1 MALPRLE
8 MYSLI
13 GFGGFMKRLL
23 VCLAALLTW
32 LAMSSSAHAE
42 PVKLIVNGRSV
53 SVDGFT
59 DGGRLWVSALPFFQA
74 IGGGARPVKVDQ
86 TQALVTITFGDGSKT
101 ATVSFVLHKD
111 PVLNSNTIYIA
122 ALEALSGLGLR
133 GTVTGAASELTLSIS
148 AVPAPN
154 SVPPAAPPAAATRFA
169 PSGLEDADL
178 ERAAKEYYDSVTSGR
193 DSAPLL
199 NAVLEGF
206 QIPVYGDARIADTD
220 QIGLRLFAH
229 RPFALTLEFPAMRAG
244 YDNGS
249 FVSLESFLKSEL
261 QSGLKTRAG
270 GAFDALSFNA
280 MIGGF
285 FAQPHFSYSQALVA
299 FVGALGRER
308 VRRGLRSRDGAD
320 LDSFWGEKT
329 LDPMQFRLLTALFE
343 AGPPSPQLRLG
354 AALPRPAP
362 LMTLSRFVLEPLA
375 ASLKRVSTSR
385 GAIWSASAQGDAP
398 KPLRWFFE
406 KVADKAVDEVKA
418 EITPQIDDA
427 IQEYLGIPFPIPE
440 GVDPKSLKDAIVQ
453 ALKENTSAAFCA
465 SVILYG
471 YQIQLTRSPTTI
483 YRRTRG
489 DSSKPYSSSLSVHV
503 SFMDDYRSK
512 VFGTRLTGNIGTA
525 AQLLEKIGC
534 EVPYPGDAA
543 GKAVKW
549 NMPDTLL
556 PHALDEEFKL
566 VQNTTDAQGTARA
579 RFDAKFERIPK
590 ALRVLQNAA
599 IGNIGVDI
607 SNLMPKKWSTIEA
620 GVRSGNKTGIA
631 DELLTVVFF
640 DPPKLELEFTSTL
653 DVVDKS
659 GGKLHFK
666 LGAQFALT
674 AKFSG
679 SGDLERLTSMGG
691 SGRLSYLERSV
702 TGGSKDCTVKITD
715 VITGMMEVNLSADD
729 DTSDALNMLLN
740 PGFPSAGGGAPP
752 QETYEPTGGPNC
764 GRKVTAPG
772 WFGQFIGIH
781 GGERGQLL
789 SGGGVPQVG
798 LVLST
803 SARASSKVLFEKSYD
818 RTVPYNDGTL
828 KENTVIRI
836 NAVAGK

>member
-1 MALPRLE
+1 
-8 MYSLI
+8 
-13 GFGGFMKRLL
+13 MKRLL

-32 LAMSSSAHAE
+32 VAMSSNAHAE
-42 PVKLIVNGRSV
+42 PVKLTVNGHSANI
-53 SVDGFT
+53 DGFT
-59 DGGRLWVSALPFFQA
+59 DGGRLWVSAIPFFQA

-86 TQALVTITFGDGSKT
+86 TQALVTITSGDGSKT

-111 PVLNSNTIYIA
+111 PTTNSNTIYVA

-133 GTVTGAASELTLSIS
+133 GTVTGAGPELTLEVS
-148 AVPAPN
+148 AATPSAPAP
-154 SVPPAAPPAAATRFA
+154 PPAPSVATRFA
-169 PSGLEDADL
+169 PSGLEGADL
-178 ERAAKEYYDSVTSGR
+178 ERAAKEFYDAVGSGT

-206 QIPVYGDARIADTD
+206 QIPVYGDARIADTS

-244 YDNGS
+244 FERGS
-249 FVSLESFLKSEL
+249 FVSLESFLKSET

-270 GAFDALSFNA
+270 GAFDALGFTA

-285 FAQPHFSYSQALVA
+285 FERPHFTYSQALVA

-320 LDSFWGEKT
+320 IDSFWGEKT

-343 AGPPSPQLRLG
+343 AGPPSPQLRLS
-354 AALPRPAP
+354 AALPKTELPSSAP
-362 LMTLSRFVLEPLA
+362 LMTLSHFVLEPL
-375 ASLKRVSTSR
+375 SLTLERARTSSGTLFR
-385 GAIWSASAQGDAP
+385 ASAQGDAP

-406 KVADKAVDEVKA
+406 KVAHKAVDEVKG

-453 ALKENTSAAFCA
+453 ALKENASAAFCA

-489 DSSKPYSSSLSVHV
+489 DSSKPYSSTLSVHV

-579 RFDAKFERIPK
+579 KFDAKFERIPK
-590 ALRVLQNAA
+590 ALRVFQNAA

-640 DPPKLELEFTSTL
+640 DPPKLEL
-653 DVVDKS
+653 
-659 GGKLHFK
+659 
-666 LGAQFALT
+666 
-674 AKFSG
+674 
-679 SGDLERLTSMGG
+679 
-691 SGRLSYLERSV
+691 
-702 TGGSKDCTVKITD
+702 
-715 VITGMMEVNLSADD
+715 
-729 DTSDALNMLLN
+729 
-740 PGFPSAGGGAPP
+740 
-752 QETYEPTGGPNC
+752 
-764 GRKVTAPG
+764 
-772 WFGQFIGIH
+772 
-781 GGERGQLL
+781 
-789 SGGGVPQVG
+789 
-798 LVLST
+798 
-803 SARASSKVLFEKSYD
+803 
-818 RTVPYNDGTL
+818 
-828 KENTVIRI
+828 
-836 NAVAGK
+836 